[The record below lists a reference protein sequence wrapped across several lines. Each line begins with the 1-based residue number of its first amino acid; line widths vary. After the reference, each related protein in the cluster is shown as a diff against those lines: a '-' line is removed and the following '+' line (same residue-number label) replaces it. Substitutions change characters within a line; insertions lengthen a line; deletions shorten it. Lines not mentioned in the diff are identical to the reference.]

1 MEEFHAGNAERA
13 RRFPANLLITQTHDT
28 KRSGDARARIG
39 VLSTMPGEWAG
50 RVRRWL
56 EACSTLPGPDAV
68 ERLFIFQTLVGV
80 WPIEIERLEAYIEK
94 ALREAKRNSNW
105 IEPDLGYEERVKAFC
120 RALYDHRPFLGDFGP
135 FVREV
140 ARAGERAA
148 LGQLLLKLTVPGIP
162 DTYQGDELLSLSLVD
177 PDNRR
182 PVDWERRRELL
193 AAIRRGAGPDEHNR
207 KLWLTVRALTLR
219 SRRPDA
225 FGGGYSPLAAGADAC
240 VFTRG
245 GEVLAGVLLRGAGDA
260 VEVPAGTWRDVL
272 RGGERALSGPVPM
285 AELASE
291 FGLVLLERVG
301 H

>member
-1 MEEFHAGNAERA
+1 
-13 RRFPANLLITQTHDT
+13 
-28 KRSGDARARIG
+28 
-39 VLSTMPGEWAG
+39 
-50 RVRRWL
+50 VRRWL
-56 EACSTLPGPDAV
+56 EACSPLPGPDAV

-80 WPIEIERLEAYIEK
+80 WPIEIERLEAYVEK
-94 ALREAKRNSNW
+94 ALREGKRTSHW
-105 IEPDLGYEERVKAFC
+105 IEPDLAYEERVKAFC

-162 DTYQGDELLSLSLVD
+162 DIYQGDELLSLALVD

-182 PVDWERRRELL
+182 PVDWARRRELL
-193 AAIRRGAGPDEHNR
+193 AEIRRGAGPTEDNR
-207 KLWLTVRALTLR
+207 KLWLIVRALTLR
-219 SRRPDA
+219 ARRADA
-225 FGGGYSPLAAGADAC
+225 FGGGYEPLEAGEDAC

-245 GEVLAGVLLRGAGDA
+245 GEVLAGVVLRGPGDD

-272 RGGERALSGPVPM
+272 RGGERSLSGRVPM

-291 FGLVLLERVG
+291 LGLVLLERVG